1 MRRVIDAHVHLY
13 PPRRLGGLMR
23 WVHRGVPGHPVPVG
37 ITVDEAVA
45 DLRAAGVESFFAAV
59 FPLVPG
65 EARELN
71 RFNAALARRTPG
83 MIPLGTA
90 HQDDDDPGAVAA
102 EALGPLGLKGIKLH
116 PVVMKMAPGDPRMA
130 GVYAAAQEAGRPLLV
145 HTGFDDG
152 RGRTGEKAEWERLFA
167 AYPRLTFILAHAFFP
182 DLAYAFSLLP
192 RFGNVLLDLTNVV
205 GMLRWDWTK
214 GPLPFG
220 VSRPAWGEREFA
232 AALDANASRVLFGSD
247 HPAGMGTME
256 EIVRQVETFGLEKES
271 VEKIL
276 YGNAR
281 TLVDRLGLA

>member
-1 MRRVIDAHVHLY
+1 
-13 PPRRLGGLMR
+13 MR
-23 WVHRGVPGHPVPVG
+23 WVHRGMPGHPVPVD
-37 ITVDEAVA
+37 ITVDEAIA
-45 DLRAAGVESFFAAV
+45 DLRAAGVTEFFAAV
-59 FPLVPG
+59 FPLAPG

-71 RFNAALARRTPG
+71 RFNSGLARRVPG

-116 PVVMKMAPGDPRMA
+116 PMVMKMAPADARMA
-130 GVYAAAQEAGRPLLV
+130 GVYAVAQEAGRPLLV
-145 HTGFDDG
+145 HTGFEEG
-152 RGRTGEKAEWERLFA
+152 YGRTAEKAQWEGLFR

-192 RFGNVLLDLTNVV
+192 RFENVLLDLTNVI
-205 GMLRWDWTK
+205 GMLQWRN

-220 VSRPAWGEREFA
+220 VSRSPWEPRQFA

-247 HPAGMGTME
+247 HPAGVGTME
-256 EIVRQVETFGLEKES
+256 QIVRQVETFGLEKES
-271 VEKIL
+271 VERIL

-281 TLVDRLGLA
+281 ALIDRLRLG

>member
-1 MRRVIDAHVHLY
+1 MRRVIDTHVHLY

-23 WVHRGVPGHPVPVG
+23 WVHRGMPGHPVPVD
-37 ITVDEAVA
+37 ITIEETVA
-45 DLRAAGVESFFAAV
+45 GLRAAGVESFFSAV
-59 FPLVPG
+59 FPIAPG
-65 EARELN
+65 EARGLN
-71 RFNAALARRTPG
+71 RFNSDLARRVPG

-90 HQDDDDPGAVAA
+90 HQGDDDPGAVAE

-116 PVVMKMAPGDPRMA
+116 PMVMKMAPADPRMA

-145 HTGFDDG
+145 HTGFEEG
-152 RGRTGEKAEWERLFA
+152 YGRTPEKDQWERLFA

-192 RFGNVLLDLTNVV
+192 RFGNVLLDLTNVI
-205 GMLRWDWTK
+205 GMLRWGD

-220 VSRPAWGEREFA
+220 ISRSPWGEREFA

-247 HPAGMGTME
+247 HPAGMGTIE

-271 VEKIL
+271 VETIL

-281 TLVDRLGLA
+281 SLVDRLGLG

>member
-1 MRRVIDAHVHLY
+1 MRRVIDAHVHRY

-23 WVHRGVPGHPVPVG
+23 WVHRGMPGHPVPLG

-59 FPLVPG
+59 FPIVPG

-71 RFNAALARRTPG
+71 RFNAELARRVPG

-116 PVVMKMAPGDPRMA
+116 PMVMGMAPGDPRMA
-130 GVYAAAQEAGRPLLV
+130 QVYAAVQEAGRPLLV
-145 HTGFDDG
+145 HTGFEEG
-152 RGRTGEKAEWERLFA
+152 YGRTPEKEQWEGLFA
-167 AYPRLTFILAHAFFP
+167 AYPRLTFVLAHAFFP

-192 RFGNVLLDLTNVV
+192 RFGNVLLDLTNVI
-205 GMLRWDWTK
+205 GMLRWTD

-220 VSRPAWGEREFA
+220 ISRSPWGEAEFA

-247 HPAGMGTME
+247 HPAGMGTMRD
-256 EIVRQVETFGLEKES
+256 IVRQVETLGLEKET
-271 VEKIL
+271 VERIL

-281 TLVDRLGLA
+281 ALIDRLGLR

>member
-1 MRRVIDAHVHLY
+1 MRRVIDTHVHLY

-23 WVHRGVPGHPVPVG
+23 WVHRGMPGHPVPVD
-37 ITVDEAVA
+37 ITVDQAVA
-45 DLRAAGVESFFAAV
+45 DLRAAGVERFFAAV

-71 RFNAALARRTPG
+71 RFNAELARRVPG

-90 HQDDDDPGAVAA
+90 HQDDADPGAVAE

-116 PVVMKMAPGDPRMA
+116 PMVMKMAPDDPRMA
-130 GVYAAAQEAGRPLLV
+130 GVYAAAQEAERPLLV
-145 HTGFDDG
+145 HTGFEEG
-152 RGRTGEKAEWERLFA
+152 YGRTPEKAQWEALFSR
-167 AYPRLTFILAHAFFP
+167 YPRLAFILAHSFFP

-192 RFGNVLLDLTNVV
+192 RFENVLLDLTNVI
-205 GMLRWDWTK
+205 GMLRWAD

-220 VSRPAWGEREFA
+220 VSRSTWGMEEFA
-232 AALDANASRVLFGSD
+232 AALDANRTRVLFGSD

-256 EIVRQVETFGLEKES
+256 DVVRQVETFGLEKET
-271 VEKIL
+271 VERIL

-281 TLVDRLGLA
+281 ALVDRLGLG

>member
-1 MRRVIDAHVHLY
+1 MRRVIDTHVHLY

-23 WVHRGVPGHPVPVG
+23 WVHRGMPRHPVPAGV
-37 ITVDEAVA
+37 TVEETVA
-45 DLRAAGVESFFAAV
+45 DLRAAGVEAFFAAV

-71 RFNAALARRTPG
+71 RFNADLARRVPG

-90 HQDDDDPGAVAA
+90 HQDDDDPGGVAA

-116 PVVMKMAPGDPRMA
+116 PMVMKMAPADPRMS
-130 GVYAAAQEAGRPLLV
+130 GVYAAAQEAGRPVLV
-145 HTGFDDG
+145 HTGFEEG
-152 RGRTGEKAEWERLFA
+152 YARTPEKEQWERLFG

-192 RFGNVLLDLTNVV
+192 RFGNVLLDLTNVI
-205 GMLRWDWTK
+205 GMLRWRG

-220 VSRPAWGEREFA
+220 VSPSPWGEREFA

-247 HPAGMGTME
+247 HPAGVGTLE

-271 VEKIL
+271 LERIL

-281 TLVDRLGLA
+281 ALIDRLGLG

>member
-13 PPRRLGGLMR
+13 PSRRLGGLMR
-23 WVHRGVPGHPVPVG
+23 WVHRGMPGHPVPVD
-37 ITVDEAVA
+37 ITVEEAVA
-45 DLRAAGVESFFAAV
+45 ELRAAGVEAFFAAV

-71 RFNAALARRTPG
+71 RFNAELARRVPG

-90 HQDDDDPGAVAA
+90 HQDDDDPGSVAA

-116 PVVMKMAPGDPRMA
+116 PMVMKMAPADPRMA
-130 GVYAAAQEAGRPLLV
+130 KVYAVAQEAGRPLLV
-145 HTGFDDG
+145 HTGFEEG
-152 RGRTGEKAEWERLFA
+152 YGRTPEKEQWEVLFG

-182 DLAYAFSLLP
+182 DLPYAFSLL
-192 RFGNVLLDLTNVV
+192 RRYGNILLDLTNVI
-205 GMLRWDWTK
+205 GMLLWRN

-220 VSRPAWGEREFA
+220 VSRSSWGKEQFA

-256 EIVRQVETFGLEKES
+256 DIVRQVETFGLEKET
-271 VEKIL
+271 VERIL

-281 TLVDRLGLA
+281 TLIDRLGLG